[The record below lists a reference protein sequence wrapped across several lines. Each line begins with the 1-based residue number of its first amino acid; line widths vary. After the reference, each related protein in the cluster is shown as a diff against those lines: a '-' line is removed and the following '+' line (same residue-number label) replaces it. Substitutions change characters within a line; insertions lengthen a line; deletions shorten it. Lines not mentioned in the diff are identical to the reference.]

1 MKASMGKVLYVDL
14 GSGSIVERPIP
25 EEVYRDYL
33 GGVGLAASLLYDE
46 IPAGA
51 DPLGPD
57 NALCFASGLLAGTGS
72 VMTGRWMVAC
82 KSPLTGGWGDAN
94 CGGTLAPAIKQ
105 CGWDAIL
112 FKGVAEAP
120 MTFVADEKGPRLEPA
135 AEYWGLDA
143 VEAEEALRE
152 RHRGGK
158 RPAIAVIGPAAEK
171 LSLISGISND
181 LGRYAARSGVGAVMG
196 SKRLKALVLKG
207 KRVVSCADPAA
218 VKALSKEYARKVRNQ
233 NLPGLLKGRFLTV
246 LGKILGGSQVVP
258 LDGILSA
265 GIMKRWGTIYNNMAG
280 AVNGDSPMKNW
291 GGSVAEFGPRRYG
304 KLDPDKI
311 VRRETRK
318 YHCYSCVIGCG
329 GVVDTKGIVD
339 MEACSRAAGGKPRAA
354 AEVAGAE
361 PGGAGTAGD
370 TGAERKPDGR
380 AAAHGAV
387 HSHKPEY
394 ETVCVF
400 GPLCMSDDLD
410 SIYRCNELCN
420 RSGLDTISAGNTIA
434 FAIECFEHGLIT
446 KADTGGLELR
456 WGDAE
461 SVEALLGM
469 MARREGFGDT
479 LADGVKKAAER
490 IGRGSERFA
499 MHAGGQEP
507 GMHDPRLD
515 PMMGVSFSA
524 DPTPG
529 RHTISASVYY
539 NVSHVWDDVKW
550 APRFTKIYRKAEE
563 YEASEKEALKSVAG
577 ACLKQVLDAAGGCL
591 FALAT
596 GIQHWRVFDF
606 IDAATGQARGAEE
619 YMRCGRR
626 IQTLRQLFNVKHGL
640 SPKDSIMN
648 RRMAGNPPL
657 EAGPLAGIEVPIE
670 AMVSGYWRAFG
681 WDDRSGVPLP
691 ETLADLGLPAL
702 PPGAE
707 KAGALEI
714 PAKFA
719 KIEAMAEANS

>member
-1 MKASMGKVLYVDL
+1 MKASMGKVLRVDL
-14 GSGSIVERPIP
+14 GGRTIEERPVP
-25 EEVYRDYL
+25 EAAYRDYL
-33 GGVGLAASLLYDE
+33 GGVGLAASILYDE

-57 NALCFASGLLAGTGS
+57 NILCFASGLLTGTGS

-94 CGGTLAPAIKQ
+94 CGGTFAPAIKQ

-112 FKGVAEAP
+112 FKGIASEPLV
-120 MTFVADEKGPRLEPA
+120 FIADEKGPRLEPA
-135 AEYWGLDA
+135 ADYWGMDA
-143 VEAEEALRE
+143 VEAEEALMARFA
-152 RHRGGK
+152 GGK
-158 RPAIAVIGPAAEK
+158 RPAIATIGPAAEK

-196 SKRLKALVLKG
+196 SKRLKALVLRGRKS
-207 KRVVSCADPAA
+207 VSCADPAA
-218 VKALSKEYARKVRNQ
+218 VKELSKEYSRKVRNQ

-246 LGKILGGSQVVP
+246 LGKIMGAKAVVP

-304 KLDPDKI
+304 RLDPDKI
-311 VRRETRK
+311 VAKETRK

-329 GVVDTKGIVD
+329 GVVDVRGVVD
-339 MEACSRAAGGKPRAA
+339 PEASSRAAGSTRSRAA
-354 AEVAGAE
+354 
-361 PGGAGTAGD
+361 PGGQA
-370 TGAERKPDGR
+370 
-380 AAAHGAV
+380 

-400 GPLCMSDDLD
+400 GPLCMSDDMD

-434 FAIECFEHGLIT
+434 FAIECFENGLLT
-446 KADTGGLELR
+446 EADTGGLKLR
-456 WGDAE
+456 WGDGKA
-461 SVEALLGM
+461 VEALLGM
-469 MARREGFGDT
+469 MARREGFGDL
-479 LADGVKKAAER
+479 LADGVKRAAER
-490 IGRGSERFA
+490 IGRGSERYA
-499 MHAGGQEP
+499 MHAGGQEA
-507 GMHDPRLD
+507 GMHDARLD

-539 NVSHVWDDVKW
+539 NVSHVWENVSW
-550 APRFTKIYRKAEE
+550 APKFTRIYPKSEE

-577 ACLKQVLDAAGGCL
+577 TCLKQVLDAVGGCL

-596 GIQHWRVFDF
+596 GVQHWRVFDY
-606 IDAATGQARGAEE
+606 IDAATGEARGAEE

-640 SPKDSIMN
+640 SPKDSIISP
-648 RRMAGNPPL
+648 RMAGNPPL
-657 EAGPLAGIEVPIE
+657 AAGPLAGVEVPIE
-670 AMVSGYWRAFG
+670 AMVSGYWGRFG
-681 WDDRSGVPLP
+681 WDPETGVPLP
-691 ETLADLGLPAL
+691 ETLAELGLPGL
-702 PPGAE
+702 PAAADKVGR
-707 KAGALEI
+707 LVV
-714 PAKFA
+714 PARSPMPKDGGGRRGG
-719 KIEAMAEANS
+719 EARAEAAMEADR